1 MVFGILLL
9 LGGAAFAGSLM
20 IGNDDL
26 EAEEGGGSSGISE
39 DDENTGGE
47 EDGPATDGTGIWDV
61 VFPEDSGTSNP
72 DDDGGLVEFELTT
85 SDVAGLPG
93 PLSDWVVEAEVENI
107 TAGEDDLVYFGFS
120 EDTQGELL
128 IMPADY
134 VEAGSD
140 QETDEETT
148 HTGLNVYFVPEGE
161 EWPDGYEWL
170 EDAATLQNTS
180 GGGEVDEDFGTIRL
194 VARISTGSFG
204 TAIDAEG
211 NVQSTFDAS
220 LGNPEIESN
229 LDMASLASMQLAS

>member
-1 MVFGILLL
+1 MVFSILLL
-9 LGGAAFAGSLM
+9 LGGAALAGSLM
-20 IGNDDL
+20 IGN
-26 EAEEGGGSSGISE
+26 EGSEPVECDGTSE
-39 DDENTGGE
+39 DSENSENTVGDSDDPSGE
-47 EDGPATDGTGIWDV
+47 GTGIWDV
-61 VFPEDSGTSNP
+61 VFPEDPGATNP

-85 SDVAGLPG
+85 SDVASLPG
-93 PLSDWVVEAEVENI
+93 PLSDWVAEAEVENI

-161 EWPDGYEWL
+161 DWPEDYEWL

-204 TAIDAEG
+204 TVIDAEG
-211 NVQSTFDAS
+211 NVQSTFDAT

-229 LDMASLASMQLAS
+229 LEMESLEPMQLAS